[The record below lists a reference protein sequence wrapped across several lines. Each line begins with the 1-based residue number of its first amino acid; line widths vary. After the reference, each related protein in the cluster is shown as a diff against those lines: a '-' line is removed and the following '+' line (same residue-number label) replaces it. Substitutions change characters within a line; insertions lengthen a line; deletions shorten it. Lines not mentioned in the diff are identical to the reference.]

1 MNNVGPIG
9 TRLEKERKCRWP
21 GRLAMTV
28 SPLLLLI
35 IYFLLLE
42 QNGFPILDL
51 NGDEQVVEATP

>member
-1 MNNVGPIG
+1 MNDVVHKSSGP
-9 TRLEKERKCRWP
+9 KKKRKHRWA

-28 SPLLLLI
+28 GPLLLLI

>member
-1 MNNVGPIG
+1 MNNVVHIG
-9 TRLEKERKCRWP
+9 TRLEKERKRRWP
-21 GRLAMTV
+21 NTLAMTV
-28 SPLLLLI
+28 GPLLLLI